1 MIVGI
6 FTVVFIILFSFQTSL
21 MSYFS
26 VGGVTLDLAL
36 ILAVY
41 CGVLL
46 KGDRGIWVGFAIG
59 LVQDCLSGS
68 LLGVNTL
75 SKSIIGFT
83 FSTLKDKLIVI
94 GFVPI
99 SVILFAASFFD
110 GLVYYLV
117 VTTLLKAQIP
127 FSFLFSTLPIY
138 AMCNAL
144 VGPVLFFFINW
155 SKQWALRRF
164 PMLESFTQ

>member
-1 MIVGI
+1 MIVAI
-6 FTVVFIILFSFQTSL
+6 FTVVFIFLFSLQTSL

-41 CGVLL
+41 SGVML

-75 SKSIIGFT
+75 SKSIIGFV
-83 FSTLKDKLIVI
+83 FSTLKDKLMVI

-117 VTTLLKAQIP
+117 LTTLLKAQIP
-127 FSFLFSTLPIY
+127 FSFLFSTLLIY
-138 AMCNAL
+138 AMYNAL
-144 VGPVLFFFINW
+144 VGPILFFFINGC
-155 SKQWALRRF
+155 KKWAQRKF
-164 PMLESFTQ
+164 PMLESSTQ